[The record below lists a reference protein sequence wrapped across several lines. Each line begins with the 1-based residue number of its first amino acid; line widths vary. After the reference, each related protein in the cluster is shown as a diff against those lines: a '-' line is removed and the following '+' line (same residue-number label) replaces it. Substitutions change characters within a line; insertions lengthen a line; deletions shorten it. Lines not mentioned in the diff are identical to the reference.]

1 MRHKYAG
8 YKLKRPVDSRNAL
21 LRNLTTSVIEN
32 ERIVTTVPKAK
43 AVRPWVEKMITLA
56 KEDTLHSR
64 RQAAMI
70 LRTPASVKK
79 LFDTLGTRF
88 GQRNGGYTRITKLG
102 PRKGDGAEQAMLE
115 LVGSELVKRA
125 AERAKRKEAKLEAQR
140 QGREHEEEG
149 PEEYSSAAACK
160 PSTRRCPIRARRRSP
175 SRRRMR
181 RRSPRRS
188 SRCSRWRFRNR
199 CRDDSRMS
207 PPRSGYW

>member
-21 LRNLTTSVIEN
+21 LRNLTTSVIEH

-70 LRTPASVKK
+70 LRTPASLKK

-88 GQRNGGYTRITKLG
+88 GQRPGGYTRITRLG
-102 PRKGDGAEQAMLE
+102 PRKGDGAEVAILE

-125 AERAKRKEAKLEAQR
+125 AERAKRKEERLKAQ
-140 QGREHEEEG
+140 QEGREPEEE
-149 PEEYSSAAACK
+149 ESK
-160 PSTRRCPIRARRRSP
+160 QLL
-175 SRRRMR
+175 
-181 RRSPRRS
+181 
-188 SRCSRWRFRNR
+188 
-199 CRDDSRMS
+199 
-207 PPRSGYW
+207 